1 MLYGVSVI
9 EQGKFRESGGSS
21 SGGYYGFSRNYN
33 ISDCS
38 EEDNEEAVTG
48 SSGSSTVD
56 GSNALA
62 APIYLQCLTRH

>member
-33 ISDCS
+33 ISDW
-38 EEDNEEAVTG
+38 EAT
-48 SSGSSTVD
+48 
-56 GSNALA
+56 
-62 APIYLQCLTRH
+62 Q